1 MSSGKEAKQR
11 LRREMLAI
19 RRSLS
24 AEEIEKGS
32 EAIAAYFCAWPKYR
46 DAEVVMFYL
55 SMADEPQTAA
65 LIEDAWR
72 RGKKVAVPLMGE
84 TYGVMEAAALD
95 GWDGL
100 VTGRLGLKMP
110 DPAKTRWI
118 DPADIGL
125 VVVPGV
131 AFDSAG
137 RRVGMGAG
145 YYDRFLKQ
153 AASACRMGLAWSAQ
167 IVPEVPAEEHDVRM
181 EYLLTETGFRP
192 LSGG

>member
-24 AEEIEKGS
+24 AEEIKKGS

-46 DAEVVMFYL
+46 AADTVLFFL

-72 RGKKVAVPLMGE
+72 AGKKVAVPLMGE
-84 TYGVMEAAALD
+84 VYGVMEAAVLD

-110 DPAKTRWI
+110 DPAKTRRI
-118 DPADIGL
+118 APDDIGL

-131 AFDSAG
+131 AFDRTG
-137 RRVGMGAG
+137 RRLGMGAG
-145 YYDRFLKQ
+145 YYDRFLPQ
-153 AASACRMGLAWSAQ
+153 ASSACLMGLAWSAQ

-181 EYLLTETGFRP
+181 DYLLTETGFQP

>member
-1 MSSGKEAKQR
+1 MSSGKEAKQM

-24 AEEIEKGS
+24 AEEIKMGS

-46 DAEVVMFYL
+46 AAKVVMFYL
-55 SMADEPQTAA
+55 PMADEPQTSA

-72 RGKKVAVPLMGE
+72 EGKIVAVPLMGE
-84 TYGVMEAAALD
+84 VYGVMEAAVLD

-110 DPAKTRWI
+110 DPAKTRRI
-118 DPADIGL
+118 DPVDIDL

-131 AFDSAG
+131 VFDVAG

-145 YYDRFLKQ
+145 YYDRFLPQ

>member
-24 AEEIEKGS
+24 AEEIKKGS

-46 DAEVVMFYL
+46 AAGVVMFFL
-55 SMADEPQTAA
+55 AMADEPQTAA

-72 RGKKVAVPLMGE
+72 AGKKVAVPLMGE
-84 TYGVMEAAALD
+84 TYGFMEAAALD
-95 GWDGL
+95 SWDCL

-110 DPAKTRWI
+110 DPAKTRRI
-118 DPADIGL
+118 DPAAIEL

-131 AFDSAG
+131 AFDPAG
-137 RRVGMGAG
+137 RRLGMGAG
-145 YYDRFLKQ
+145 YYDRFLPR
-153 AASACRMGLAWSAQ
+153 AALACRMGLAWSAQ
-167 IVPEVPAEEHDVRM
+167 IVPEVPVDEHDVRM

>member
-1 MSSGKEAKQR
+1 MPSGKEAKQR
-11 LRREMLAI
+11 LRREMLAK

-24 AEEIEKGS
+24 AEEIKKGS

-46 DAEVVMFYL
+46 AAQIVMFYL
-55 SMADEPQTAA
+55 PMADEPQTAA

-72 RGKKVAVPLMGE
+72 AGKKVAVPLMGE
-84 TYGVMEAAALD
+84 VYGVMEAAVLD

-110 DPAKTRWI
+110 DPAKTRRL

-125 VVVPGV
+125 IVVPGV
-131 AFDSAG
+131 AFDAAG
-137 RRVGMGAG
+137 HRLGMGAG
-145 YYDRFLKQ
+145 YYDRFLPQ
-153 AASACRMGLAWSAQ
+153 AASACLMGLAWSAQ

-192 LSGG
+192 LAGG

>member
-24 AEEIEKGS
+24 AEEIKKGS

-46 DAEVVMFYL
+46 VAKVVMFYL
-55 SMADEPQTAA
+55 PMADEPQTAA

-72 RGKKVAVPLMGE
+72 AGKKVSVPLMGE
-84 TYGVMEAAALD
+84 VYGVMEAAALD
-95 GWDGL
+95 GWDSL

-110 DPAKTRWI
+110 DPAKTRRI
-118 DPADIGL
+118 DPVDIEL

-131 AFDSAG
+131 AFDATG

-145 YYDRFLKQ
+145 YYDRFLPQ
-153 AASACRMGLAWSAQ
+153 AASACRMGFAWSSQ

>member
-46 DAEVVMFYL
+46 AAEVVMFYL
-55 SMADEPQTAA
+55 PMADEPQTAA

-72 RGKKVAVPLMGE
+72 AGKKVVVPLMGE
-84 TYGVMEAAALD
+84 VYGVMEAAVLD
-95 GWDGL
+95 GWDSL

-110 DPAKTRWI
+110 DPAKTRRI
-118 DPADIGL
+118 APADIGL

-131 AFDSAG
+131 AFDLAG
-137 RRVGMGAG
+137 RRLGMGAG
-145 YYDRFLKQ
+145 YYDRFLPK
-153 AASACRMGLAWSAQ
+153 AASACRMGLVWSAQ
-167 IVPEVPAEEHDVRM
+167 IVPEVPADEHDVQM
-181 EYLLTETGFRP
+181 DYLLTENGFRP